1 MPPGITYWDLVD
13 VITPNGKG
21 RVWAPRTKPMARI
34 SHTELTDTEI
44 VGLLQ
49 DLKRIVLKR
58 GLTVDWDSLQPRD
71 QTGVMEC
78 SPDQGTD
85 RAVSLANQTQW
96 REAAEQPAAHAAGQ
110 AFDSGGAF

>member
-34 SHTELTDTEI
+34 SHTELTDGEI

-49 DLKRIVLKR
+49 DLKRITHHHLPQFRPAYKY
-58 GLTVDWDSLQPRD
+58 SA
-71 QTGVMEC
+71 TGRPIDPPC
-78 SPDQGTD
+78 CATND
-85 RAVSLANQTQW
+85 R
-96 REAAEQPAAHAAGQ
+96 
-110 AFDSGGAF
+110 

>member
-1 MPPGITYWDLVD
+1 MPPDITYWDLVD

-34 SHTELTDTEI
+34 SHTELTDGEI

-49 DLKRIVLKR
+49 DLKRIVLMR
-58 GLTVDWDSLQPRD
+58 GLTVDWDNLQPRD
-71 QTGVMEC
+71 QAGVMEC
-78 SPDQGTD
+78 SAEEGGQAATD

-96 REAAEQPAAHAAGQ
+96 REAAE
-110 AFDSGGAF
+110 